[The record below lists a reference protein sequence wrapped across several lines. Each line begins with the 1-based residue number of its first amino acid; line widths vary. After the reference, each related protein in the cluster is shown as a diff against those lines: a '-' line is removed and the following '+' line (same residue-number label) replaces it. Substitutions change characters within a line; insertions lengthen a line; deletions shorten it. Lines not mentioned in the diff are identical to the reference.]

1 MHPGEVITVDELATD
16 TGIGAES
23 AELVL
28 DALVRADLFER
39 REPQQFIRVSLFDRS
54 EMQRAADP
62 QLRRYQ
68 G

>member
-1 MHPGEVITVDELATD
+1 MRAGDVITVNDLATD

-28 DALVRADLFER
+28 DSLVRADLFER
-39 REPQQFIRVSLFDRS
+39 GEQQQFVRVSLFD
-54 EMQRAADP
+54 EAQMQRAVDP
-62 QLRRYQ
+62 HRRRRQ